1 MSQIAAALLPALA
14 RIVTIPEV
22 TYGVT
27 PTTGTG
33 FQRAAVPPFSFG
45 PIDGMVDVMEAG
57 DTRVN
62 SRDPTLIGPSLLA
75 PTGTLPVLLDIENI
89 DWMLRLIF
97 GNPVQ
102 VAGSGPTAGL
112 TQNSYQ
118 SGVAVG
124 SDSLQYTL
132 NDEVRRCAG
141 VSCDSFSLPLG
152 KVDGVRQLD
161 CSMIAREV
169 LRNPGAWTPANAP
182 TARPTPFYV
191 PGFASELLVNSVAVP
206 IEDGNLNFANN
217 FVRRQETNNSRF
229 TSDAVGGITSC
240 TGTFS
245 LALRNAAQL
254 AAFQGSSASVSL
266 AFRFKP
272 SATDER
278 RLTFTL
284 PRAFVMVPDLEVSD
298 GPASVTCSFEA
309 KSPLTG
315 SVGMLAAEL
324 WHTT

>member
-33 FQRAAVPPFSFG
+33 FQRAAIPPFSFG
-45 PIDGMVDVMEAG
+45 PIDGMTDVMEVG
-57 DTRVN
+57 DARVN
-62 SRDPTLIGPSLLA
+62 SRDPTFIGQTLLA
-75 PTGTLPVLLDIENI
+75 PVGTLPILLDLENI
-89 DWMLRLIF
+89 DWMLRLIL
-97 GNPVQ
+97 GNPTQ

-118 SGVAVG
+118 SGGAVG

-132 NDEVRRCAG
+132 NDEVRRCSG
-141 VSCDSFSLPLG
+141 VACDSFSLPLG
-152 KVDGVRQLD
+152 KVDGIRRLD

-169 LRNPGAWTPANAP
+169 LRNPGAWTPANSP
-182 TARPTPFYV
+182 TARPTPYYV
-191 PGFASELLVNSVAVP
+191 PGWASTMTVNGTAVP
-206 IEDGNLNFANN
+206 IEDGTLNFANN
-217 FVRRQETNNSRF
+217 FVRRQETNGSRF
-229 TSDAVGGITSC
+229 TSDAVGGITTCS
-240 TGTFS
+240 GEFR

-254 AAFQGSSASVSL
+254 AAFAGSTTSVAL
-266 AFRFKP
+266 TFQFRP
-272 SATDER
+272 SSTDER

-298 GPASVTCSFEA
+298 GPATVTCSFDA